1 MQHNSLSQSLIARMK
16 TYTSKTSNHER
27 KISLNVLAITLSYYI
42 LLFPFLFSSAVLDSQ
57 IFHWCDPC
65 HFIPIH
71 AMPNGYFSSV
81 SAKDNS
87 GPTFLVLDIKDAN
100 NHIVQSPHMDT
111 EPYQEQKPQNCK
123 QV

>member
-1 MQHNSLSQSLIARMK
+1 MSLPKLF
-16 TYTSKTSNHER
+16 
-27 KISLNVLAITLSYYI
+27 
-42 LLFPFLFSSAVLDSQ
+42 LFPFLFSSAVLDLQ
-57 IFHWCDPC
+57 TFHWCV
-65 HFIPIH
+65 PIH
-71 AMPNGYFSSV
+71 AMPYGYFSSV

-111 EPYQEQKPQNCK
+111 EPYQEQKPQNYK